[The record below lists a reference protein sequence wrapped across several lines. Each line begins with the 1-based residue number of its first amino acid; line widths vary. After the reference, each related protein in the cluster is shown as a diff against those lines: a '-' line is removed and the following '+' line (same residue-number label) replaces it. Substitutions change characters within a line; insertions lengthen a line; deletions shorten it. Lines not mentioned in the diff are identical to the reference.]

1 MQTLTSD
8 RLKLLRKIRVRAV
21 TAIDLGTDRNIAI
34 VQDLVRMG
42 YVRDYSNHH
51 GHRIP
56 IRLRIWGITDPGRAV
71 LEQESM
77 IRSRAIGKR
86 GQLSLISQE
95 RDAENNEPEQEEAAD
110 EATEEEREG
119 GG

>member
-1 MQTLTSD
+1 MQTLTPD
-8 RLKLLRKIRVRAV
+8 RLKLLRKVRVRAV

-86 GQLSLISQE
+86 GQLSLIGGNVE
-95 RDAENNEPEQEEAAD
+95 HNEPQQEETTGD
-110 EATEEEREG
+110 STREEGE
-119 GG
+119 

>member
-1 MQTLTSD
+1 MQTLTAD
-8 RLKLLRKIRVRAV
+8 RLKLLRKVRVRAV

-77 IRSRAIGKR
+77 IRSRAVGKR
-86 GQLSLISQE
+86 GQLSLIGRDVENSQ
-95 RDAENNEPEQEEAAD
+95 PEQEETAD

-119 GG
+119 E

>member
-1 MQTLTSD
+1 MQTLTAD
-8 RLKLLRKIRVRAV
+8 RLKLLRKVRKRAV

-77 IRSRAIGKR
+77 IRSRAIDKR
-86 GQLSLISQE
+86 GQLSLIGRDVENSQ
-95 RDAENNEPEQEEAAD
+95 PEQEEAAD

-119 GG
+119 G